1 MTAAEAAVRETALT
15 TVDAAERGA
24 LTIEDSV
31 VAAIAA
37 RAVRE
42 TDDVGGA
49 AGRVLG
55 IGSAG
60 PQRPAKVTAR
70 VDGGQVTLDVRLSV
84 AYPASVSR
92 TSERARD
99 HLTERIGELTGL
111 TVSKVDITVGA
122 LQRAVENG
130 RRVR

>member
-1 MTAAEAAVRETALT
+1 MRDTALT

-92 TSERARD
+92 TSERARR
-99 HLTERIGELTGL
+99 HLTERVGALTGL
-111 TVSKVDITVGA
+111 AVSKVDITVGA
-122 LQRAVENG
+122 LHRAEENG